1 MEMLTK
7 PIVAIIIA
15 GVLLVT
21 AAGLAYLG
29 LREFHS
35 MLDQAAATATEVANA
50 KWQAKLEK
58 ADAEAN
64 RQISDQT
71 KTSLKIQATAS
82 EQVRQAEQQLAD
94 REKQNEALADGGRCG
109 LSASRVQLLPD

>member
-1 MEMLTK
+1 MEMFTK
-7 PIVAIIIA
+7 PIVALIIA

-21 AAGLAYLG
+21 AAGIAYLG

-35 MLDQAAATATEVANA
+35 MLDEAAATATETANA

-64 RQISDQT
+64 RQVADQAKAT
-71 KTSLKIQATAS
+71 LKIQATAS
-82 EQVRQAEQQLAD
+82 EQVRQAEQQLED
-94 REKQNEALADGGRCG
+94 REKQNEALPDGGGCG
-109 LSASRVQLLPD
+109 LSARRIQLLPD